1 MRWCPEWSVAELR
14 EFVSGEALLWLRMS
28 DDDLKRYGGPEWV
41 SFDAGDL
48 FNTPASQLEA
58 YEREIRFPIHL
69 LLVELPTYGSRATR
83 AALFIARRQAG
94 VKTAAGLDEAWDD
107 FDPHTMR
114 QTRNRG

>member
-48 FNTPASQLEA
+48 FNTPRRNWRRTNGRSV
-58 YEREIRFPIHL
+58 FPFTCCWSSFPL
-69 LLVELPTYGSRATR
+69 TDPALPGRPCSSHVGR
-83 AALFIARRQAG
+83 LG
-94 VKTAAGLDEAWDD
+94 
-107 FDPHTMR
+107 
-114 QTRNRG
+114 